1 MPAKV
6 LIVDDEKDFL
16 DIMAER
22 MGARG
27 VEVSTTTSAENALK
41 MVLKESYDAVIMDL
55 MMPEMDGFK
64 ALKLFKE
71 TRPDLPI
78 ILLTANVPE
87 EKCIEA
93 IKLGAMDVIEKP
105 ADLNLLTQKIEE
117 AKALKVNAIH
127 AEHEALS
134 TNSPGRGRRISRFGH
149 LFPWLCC
156 YLPRTRNKSF
166 VRLPQSAQARVYSRE
181 LPAWQFT
188 QAPWL
193 PAREFPPEN
202 QRWGRPPEIQ

>member
-22 MGARG
+22 MDARG
-27 VEVSTTTSAENALK
+27 MEVSTATSAENALK
-41 MVLKESYDAVIMDL
+41 MVLKESFDAVIMDL

-105 ADLNLLTQKIEE
+105 ADLNLLTKNIEA
-117 AKALKVNAIH
+117 AKARKLKKPK
-127 AEHEALS
+127 
-134 TNSPGRGRRISRFGH
+134 T
-149 LFPWLCC
+149 
-156 YLPRTRNKSF
+156 
-166 VRLPQSAQARVYSRE
+166 
-181 LPAWQFT
+181 
-188 QAPWL
+188 
-193 PAREFPPEN
+193 
-202 QRWGRPPEIQ
+202 

>member
-1 MPAKV
+1 MPAKI

-16 DIMAER
+16 DIMVER
-22 MGARG
+22 MSARG
-27 VEVSTTTSAENALK
+27 MEVSTAISAENALN

-105 ADLNLLTQKIEE
+105 ADLDLLTQKIKN
-117 AKALKVNAIH
+117 AKA
-127 AEHEALS
+127 
-134 TNSPGRGRRISRFGH
+134 
-149 LFPWLCC
+149 
-156 YLPRTRNKSF
+156 
-166 VRLPQSAQARVYSRE
+166 RE
-181 LPAWQFT
+181 KK
-188 QAPWL
+188 
-193 PAREFPPEN
+193 
-202 QRWGRPPEIQ
+202 

>member
-6 LIVDDEKDFL
+6 LLIDDEKDFL

-27 VEVSTTTSAENALK
+27 MDISTTTSAENALE
-41 MVLKESYDAVIMDL
+41 MIQTESYDVVIMDFL
-55 MMPEMDGFK
+55 MPEMDGFR

-71 TRPDLPI
+71 IRPDVQI

-105 ADLNLLTQKIEE
+105 ADLNRLAQKIEE
-117 AKALKVNAIH
+117 AKARKLKKPK
-127 AEHEALS
+127 
-134 TNSPGRGRRISRFGH
+134 T
-149 LFPWLCC
+149 
-156 YLPRTRNKSF
+156 
-166 VRLPQSAQARVYSRE
+166 
-181 LPAWQFT
+181 
-188 QAPWL
+188 
-193 PAREFPPEN
+193 
-202 QRWGRPPEIQ
+202 

>member
-41 MVLKESYDAVIMDL
+41 MVCKETYDVVIMDL

-105 ADLNLLTQKIEE
+105 ADLNLLTQKIKD
-117 AKALKVNAIH
+117 AKARK
-127 AEHEALS
+127 
-134 TNSPGRGRRISRFGH
+134 
-149 LFPWLCC
+149 
-156 YLPRTRNKSF
+156 NK
-166 VRLPQSAQARVYSRE
+166 
-181 LPAWQFT
+181 
-188 QAPWL
+188 
-193 PAREFPPEN
+193 
-202 QRWGRPPEIQ
+202 

>member
-22 MGARG
+22 MSARG
-27 VEVSTTTSAENALK
+27 MAVSTASSAENALK

-71 TRPDLPI
+71 IRPDVPI
-78 ILLTANVPE
+78 ILLTANLME

-105 ADLNLLTQKIEE
+105 ADLNLLTKKIEE
-117 AKALKVNAIH
+117 AKARKL
-127 AEHEALS
+127 
-134 TNSPGRGRRISRFGH
+134 
-149 LFPWLCC
+149 
-156 YLPRTRNKSF
+156 NK
-166 VRLPQSAQARVYSRE
+166 PK
-181 LPAWQFT
+181 T
-188 QAPWL
+188 
-193 PAREFPPEN
+193 
-202 QRWGRPPEIQ
+202 

>member
-1 MPAKV
+1 MPPKV

-22 MGARG
+22 MDARG
-27 VEVSTTTSAENALK
+27 MEVSTATSAEDALK
-41 MVLKESYDAVIMDL
+41 MVLKEPYDAVIMDL

-71 TRPDLPI
+71 TRPDVPI

-105 ADLNLLTQKIEE
+105 ADLNLLTQKIKE
-117 AKALKVNAIH
+117 AKARKLKK
-127 AEHEALS
+127 
-134 TNSPGRGRRISRFGH
+134 TK
-149 LFPWLCC
+149 
-156 YLPRTRNKSF
+156 T
-166 VRLPQSAQARVYSRE
+166 
-181 LPAWQFT
+181 
-188 QAPWL
+188 
-193 PAREFPPEN
+193 
-202 QRWGRPPEIQ
+202 

>member
-1 MPAKV
+1 MFAKV
-6 LIVDDEKDFL
+6 LLVDDEKDFL

-22 MGARG
+22 MAARG
-27 VEVSTTTSAENALK
+27 MDVSTTTSAENALK
-41 MVLKESYDAVIMDL
+41 MVVKESYDAVIMDL
-55 MMPEMDGFK
+55 MMPQMDGFK

-117 AKALKVNAIH
+117 AKALK
-127 AEHEALS
+127 
-134 TNSPGRGRRISRFGH
+134 
-149 LFPWLCC
+149 
-156 YLPRTRNKSF
+156 NK
-166 VRLPQSAQARVYSRE
+166 
-181 LPAWQFT
+181 
-188 QAPWL
+188 
-193 PAREFPPEN
+193 
-202 QRWGRPPEIQ
+202 QR

>member
-27 VEVSTTTSAENALK
+27 MAVSTATSAENALK
-41 MVLKESYDAVIMDL
+41 MVLKEDYDAVIMDL

-71 TRPDLPI
+71 TRPDVPI

-105 ADLNLLTQKIEE
+105 ADLNLLTQKIKD
-117 AKALKVNAIH
+117 AKARK
-127 AEHEALS
+127 
-134 TNSPGRGRRISRFGH
+134 
-149 LFPWLCC
+149 
-156 YLPRTRNKSF
+156 KK
-166 VRLPQSAQARVYSRE
+166 
-181 LPAWQFT
+181 
-188 QAPWL
+188 
-193 PAREFPPEN
+193 
-202 QRWGRPPEIQ
+202 

>member
-22 MGARG
+22 LGARG
-27 VEVSTTTSAENALK
+27 MEVSTATSAENALK
-41 MVLKESYDAVIMDL
+41 MVLKESFDAVIMDL

-105 ADLNLLTQKIEE
+105 ADLNLLTQKVEE
-117 AKALKVNAIH
+117 AKALKVNLSKTKHDA
-127 AEHEALS
+127 AEGALEEDKD
-134 TNSPGRGRRISRFGH
+134 N
-149 LFPWLCC
+149 
-156 YLPRTRNKSF
+156 
-166 VRLPQSAQARVYSRE
+166 
-181 LPAWQFT
+181 
-188 QAPWL
+188 
-193 PAREFPPEN
+193 
-202 QRWGRPPEIQ
+202 

>member
-27 VEVSTTTSAENALK
+27 VQVSTTTSAENALK
-41 MVLKESYDAVIMDL
+41 MVLKETYDVVIMDL

-93 IKLGAMDVIEKP
+93 IQLGAMDVIEKP
-105 ADLNLLTQKIEE
+105 ADLNLLTQKIKD
-117 AKALKVNAIH
+117 AKARK
-127 AEHEALS
+127 
-134 TNSPGRGRRISRFGH
+134 
-149 LFPWLCC
+149 
-156 YLPRTRNKSF
+156 NK
-166 VRLPQSAQARVYSRE
+166 
-181 LPAWQFT
+181 
-188 QAPWL
+188 
-193 PAREFPPEN
+193 
-202 QRWGRPPEIQ
+202 

>member
-22 MGARG
+22 MSARG
-27 VEVSTTTSAENALK
+27 LEISTTTSAENALK
-41 MVLKESYDAVIMDL
+41 LVVKESYDAVIMDL
-55 MMPEMDGFK
+55 MMPQMDGFK

-117 AKALKVNAIH
+117 AKAL
-127 AEHEALS
+127 
-134 TNSPGRGRRISRFGH
+134 
-149 LFPWLCC
+149 
-156 YLPRTRNKSF
+156 RNK
-166 VRLPQSAQARVYSRE
+166 
-181 LPAWQFT
+181 
-188 QAPWL
+188 
-193 PAREFPPEN
+193 
-202 QRWGRPPEIQ
+202 QR